1 MWSLLCTLLFLQSL
15 EERLLQEP
23 PALLASEAREHGEPA
38 RGAVVFHQQ
47 SLQCAVCHAAGQA
60 LRPQLGPDLTQIP
73 ADVTPE
79 QLVISILRPS
89 ESIRK
94 GYEAV
99 TVVLQDG
106 KVLNGL
112 VASSTSSELL
122 LRDAARPG
130 ETLRVAVT
138 DIEEVT
144 LLKTS
149 LMPVGQVNQLA
160 SRQQFL
166 DLVRYLLELQSG
178 GADRARQLLPP
189 PELLTMQI
197 PEYESHIDHAGL
209 IRTLDD
215 AAFERG
221 AAIYQR
227 VCRNCHGTHDQ
238 PGSLPTS
245 LRFAEGRFRSGSDP
259 WTMYQ
264 TLTRGFGLMAA
275 QTWMVPSQKYDVI
288 HYIREHYLRERNP
301 SQYVQVTDAYLA
313 GLPKGD
319 TRGPEPAEIQP
330 WNAMDYGPSLAHT
343 MEVPGPF
350 RNIAQKGLAI
360 RLDTGAGGAA
370 RGRHWMLY
378 ELDTL
383 RMAAAWSSLETGN
396 SERNFLD
403 WRGIQFNGEHG
414 IHPGITGRQ
423 TAATGD
429 GPGWANPQTGLF
441 TDDQRVEGRDGR
453 RYGPLP
459 RSWSRFRGQYHH
471 GADVVL
477 SYEVAGTPVLERPA
491 VILEEATP
499 APELAA
505 APGAAAVDTAS
516 QGGSRHS
523 APPTFLRTF
532 NIGARQ
538 QELVLAVAQ
547 QPRAAL
553 SELADAAGVRF
564 GPPLPADPESPAASG
579 SQPLTFDGQTYV
591 EVTDTAGF
599 DLLRDFSITA
609 RVRTDA
615 GGTLLAYAQPGP
627 KWTPDGQTFFIRDG
641 RLGFDI
647 GWIGA
652 VTSRRRV
659 NDGKWHVVAAT
670 WSRESQQLELW
681 IDGKRD
687 ASGTLAAKGPLAN
700 GVLRVGF
707 TAPNFPQ
714 PLSFFTGEL
723 RDVRFF
729 QRRLVDELQ
738 SEEQLAAA
746 TEGLVAHWPLDSA
759 ANSATVDLSDSQRV
773 CQVRRGESSGADSHQ
788 QPLEAGVLPAMPLAT
803 WSVIDDR
810 LCLRIPAGDEPLRLT
825 VWLRSQSSARAAAG
839 NVAAKPEPRP
849 APAVA
854 EPAADLSRLT
864 HGGPSRWPQQLVT
877 RIAPL
882 HAGRGFAADLLTAP
896 ESNPWLAQLRFT
908 GLDFHAD
915 GRLAVCTWDGDV
927 WTVSGLPDG
936 PELTWR
942 RTATGLFQPLGL
954 KIVNDRVVVTCR
966 DQLAVLHDLN
976 ADGET
981 DFVECLNSDHQV
993 TEHFHEFAMGLQT
1006 DAEGNFYYAKSG
1018 RHALEAVVPQHGTL
1032 LQVSA
1037 DGSRTRIL
1045 ANGFRAANGVCLN
1058 PDGSFLV
1065 TDQEGFWNPKNR
1077 INWVTLSSDGR
1088 PKFYGNMFGWHDV
1101 ADASDAA
1108 MEPPL
1113 CWITNDFDRSPG
1125 ELLRVDSER
1134 WGSLNGSLLNLSYG
1148 TGKVFLVPYEQRGGR
1163 VQGGMVQLPLPA
1175 FPTGVMR
1182 GRFHPADGQLYA
1194 CGMFAWAGSATHP
1207 GGLYRLRAT
1216 GEPTH
1221 LPTGL
1226 EALPGGMRLRF
1237 SDPLAAEGF
1246 SEQAFQVK
1254 VWDLKRSAAYG
1265 SKHYNERSLQVTGAR
1280 LEDNGHTVLLDIPD
1294 LRPTWGMEITWQLKS
1309 TDGSPIEGRMH
1320 NTVHEQ

>member
-1 MWSLLCTLLFLQSL
+1 MWTLFLAALFFQSL
-15 EERLLQEP
+15 EERLLSEP
-23 PALLASEAREHGEPA
+23 VAALASEAREQGDAA

-47 SLQCAVCHAAGQA
+47 SLQCAVCHSAGQSA
-60 LRPQLGPDLTQIP
+60 RPQLGPDLTQLP

-79 QLVISILRPS
+79 QLVNSILRPS
-89 ESIRK
+89 ESIRR

-99 TVVLQDG
+99 TVVIQDG
-106 KVLNGL
+106 RVFNGL
-112 VASSTSSELL
+112 VASRTPAEVL

-130 ETLRVAVT
+130 ETLRLAQT
-138 DIEEVT
+138 DIEEIVQ
-144 LLKTS
+144 LKTS
-149 LMPVGQVNQLA
+149 LMPAGQVNQLA

-166 DLVRYLLELQSG
+166 DLVRYLLDLQTG
-178 GADRARQLLPP
+178 GADRARQLLPAA
-189 PELLTMQI
+189 ELLTVQI
-197 PEYESHIDHAGL
+197 PEYESRIDHAGF
-209 IRTLDD
+209 IRGLDD

-227 VCRNCHGTHDQ
+227 VCRNCHGTPDQ

-275 QTWMVPSQKYDVI
+275 QTWMVPSQKYNVI
-288 HYIREHYLRERNP
+288 HYIRESYLRERNP
-301 SQYVQVTDAYLA
+301 SQYVAVTDAYLA

-319 TRGPEPAEIQP
+319 TRGPDPSEIQL

-343 MEVPGPF
+343 MEVPGSI
-350 RNIAQKGLAI
+350 RNIAQKGIAI
-360 RLDTGAGGAA
+360 RLDTGAGGVA

-414 IHPGITGRQ
+414 IHPSISGQQ
-423 TAATGD
+423 TAANGD
-429 GPGWANPQTGLF
+429 GPGWANPQTGDF
-441 TDDQRVEGRDGR
+441 RDDQRVEGRDGR

-459 RSWSRFRGQYHH
+459 RDWSRFRGQYHH
-471 GADVVL
+471 GADVIL
-477 SYEVAGTPVLERPA
+477 SYEVAGTQVLERPGL
-491 VILEEATP
+491 VLEEP
-499 APELAA
+499 AGGSAVNVKLPSA
-505 APGAAAVDTAS
+505 APA
-516 QGGSRHS
+516 
-523 APPTFLRTF
+523 FLRTF
-532 NIGARQ
+532 NIGPRK

-547 QPRAAL
+547 QPRAVL
-553 SELADAAGVRF
+553 SELQNAAGVRF
-564 GPPLPADPESPAASG
+564 GSSVSSADSPASASG
-579 SQPLTFDGQTYV
+579 ALKFDGNTYV
-591 EVTDTAGF
+591 EVTNTAGI
-599 DLLRDFSITA
+599 DLLQDFSITA
-609 RVRTDA
+609 RFRTDS
-615 GGTLLAYAQPGP
+615 GGTLFANAQPGD

-647 GWIGA
+647 GWVGA
-652 VTSRRRV
+652 VMSRRRV
-659 NDGKWHVVAAT
+659 NDGKWHSAAAV
-670 WSRESQQLELW
+670 WSKETQELELW

-687 ASGTLAAKGPLAN
+687 AAGRLAAKGPLAD
-700 GVLRVGF
+700 GVLRLGF
-707 TAPNFPQ
+707 TTPNFPQ
-714 PLSFFTGEL
+714 PLSFFTGDL

-729 QRRLVDELQ
+729 QRRLTDELQ
-738 SEEQLAAA
+738 SDERVAAA
-746 TEGLVAHWPLDSA
+746 TAGLVAHWPLSSTENSTTADLSAGNRVGQVRQGAASA
-759 ANSATVDLSDSQRV
+759 AGSDQRPLQAGLLPTGTTV
-773 CQVRRGESSGADSHQ
+773 
-788 QPLEAGVLPAMPLAT
+788 T
-803 WSVIDDR
+803 WSVLEDR
-810 LCLRIPAGDEPLRLT
+810 LCLRIPAGDQPLRFT
-825 VWLRSQSSARAAAG
+825 IWLRTEAG
-839 NVAAKPEPRP
+839 SGGPVPVITEP
-849 APAVA
+849 AP
-854 EPAADLSRLT
+854 DLSALT

-882 HAGRGFAADLLTAP
+882 QAGRGFAADQLTAP
-896 ESNPWLAQLRFT
+896 ESNPWLAQLRFS
-908 GLDFHAD
+908 GLDFYPD

-954 KIVNDRVVVTCR
+954 KIVNGRVVVTCR

-976 ADGET
+976 GDGEA
-981 DFVECLNSDHQV
+981 DFIECLNSDHQV

-1006 DAEGNFYYAKSG
+1006 DSEGNFYYAKSG

-1037 DGSRTRIL
+1037 DGSQTRIL

-1077 INWVTLSSDGR
+1077 INWVTLSADGR

-1101 ADASDAA
+1101 SDTSDDA

-1113 CWITNDFDRSPG
+1113 CWITNEFDRSPG
-1125 ELLRVDSER
+1125 ELLRIDSDR
-1134 WGSLNGSLLNLSYG
+1134 WGPLNGSLLNLSYG
-1148 TGKVFLVPYEQRGGR
+1148 TGKVFLVPYEQRGER

-1182 GRFHPADGQLYA
+1182 GRFHAADGQLYL
-1194 CGMFAWAGSATHP
+1194 CGMFAWAGSATQP

-1216 GEPTH
+1216 GEPTT
-1221 LPTGL
+1221 LPKNL
-1226 EALPGGMRLRF
+1226 EALPGGMRLGF
-1237 SDPLAAEGF
+1237 TDPLSTEGF
-1246 SEQAFQVK
+1246 SEQAFQVR

-1265 SKHYNERSLQVTGAR
+1265 SKHYNERPLKVASAR
-1280 LEDNGHTVLLDIPD
+1280 LEDNGHTVLLELPE
-1294 LRPTWGMEITWQLKS
+1294 LQPTWGMEISWRLKAA
-1309 TDGSPIEGRMH
+1309 DGTAIEGRIH
-1320 NTVHEQ
+1320 NTVHER

>member
-1 MWSLLCTLLFLQSL
+1 MSSLLLVALFFQSL

-23 PALLASEAREHGEPA
+23 AAALASEAQERGDA
-38 RGAVVFHQQ
+38 TRGAVVFHQQ
-47 SLQCAVCHAAGQA
+47 SLQCAVCHAAGQS
-60 LRPQLGPDLTQIP
+60 LRPQLGPDLTQLP

-79 QLVISILRPS
+79 QLVNSILRPS
-89 ESIRK
+89 ASIRK

-112 VASSTSSELL
+112 ITSRTPTELL

-130 ETLRVAVT
+130 ETRTVAMIDV
-138 DIEEVT
+138 EEIGE
-144 LLKTS
+144 LKTS
-149 LMPVGQVNQLA
+149 LMPAGQVNQLA

-178 GADRARQLLPP
+178 GIDRARQLLPP
-189 PELLTMQI
+189 AELLTVQI
-197 PEYESHIDHAGL
+197 PEYESHIDHGGF
-209 IRTLDD
+209 IRGLDD

-288 HYIREHYLRERNP
+288 HYIRESYLREHNP
-301 SQYVQVTDAYLA
+301 GQYVNVTDAYLA

-319 TRGPEPAEIQP
+319 VRGPEPSEIQP

-343 MEVPGPF
+343 MEVPGPL

-378 ELDTL
+378 DLDTL
-383 RMAAAWSSLETGN
+383 RMAAAWSSQETGD
-396 SERNFLD
+396 SERNLLD

-414 IHPGITGRQ
+414 IHPSISGRQ
-423 TAATGD
+423 TASLSD
-429 GPGWANPQTGLF
+429 GPGWANPETGNF
-441 TDDQRVEGRDGR
+441 SDDQRVQGRDGR

-477 SYEVAGTPVLERPA
+477 SFEIDGAEVLERPS
-491 VILEEATP
+491 VIIEEK
-499 APELAA
+499 
-505 APGAAAVDTAS
+505 
-516 QGGSRHS
+516 

-532 NIGARQ
+532 NIGPRRH
-538 QELVLAVAQ
+538 ELVLAVAQ
-547 QPRAAL
+547 QPDSAL
-553 SELADAAGVRF
+553 ALRPNTAGVRF
-564 GPPLPADPESPAASG
+564 GQPAVAATDSAAASR
-579 SQPLTFDGQTYV
+579 PLIFDGSTFV
-591 EVTDTAGF
+591 EVTDTTGI
-599 DLLRDFSITA
+599 DLQQDFSITA
-609 RVRTDA
+609 RVRTDS
-615 GGTLLAYAQPGP
+615 GGTLLAYARPGS

-647 GWIGA
+647 GWVGN
-652 VTSRRRV
+652 VTSLRRV
-659 NDGKWHVVAAT
+659 NDGKWHFVAAT
-670 WSRESQQLELW
+670 WSRETQELELW
-681 IDGKRD
+681 IDGQLDTFAR
-687 ASGTLAAKGPLAN
+687 LAAKGPLAD
-700 GVLRVGF
+700 GVLRMGF
-707 TAPNFPQ
+707 TAANFPQ
-714 PLSFFTGEL
+714 PLSFFTGDL

-729 QRRLVDELQ
+729 RRRLQSELQ
-738 SEEQLAAA
+738 SEVQIAAT
-746 TEGLVAHWPLDSA
+746 TEGLAAHWPLESVTASRTPEFSA
-759 ANSATVDLSDSQRV
+759 KKRDG
-773 CQVRRGESSGADSHQ
+773 QVRQGDSVSSGRPE
-788 QPLEAGVLPAMPLAT
+788 QPLEAGVIPALPAAA
-803 WSVIDDR
+803 WDVVEDR
-810 LCLRIPAGDEPLRLT
+810 LCLRIPAGDQPLKFT
-825 VWLRSQSSARAAAG
+825 VWLRSEGTAAA
-839 NVAAKPEPRP
+839 P
-849 APAVA
+849 APTASSLRATPAVVD
-854 EPAADLSRLT
+854 PAADLSLLT
-864 HGGPSRWPQQLVT
+864 RGGPSRWPQQLVT
-877 RIAPL
+877 RIASL
-882 HAGRGFAADLLTAP
+882 NAGRGFAADLLTAP
-896 ESNPWLAQLRFT
+896 EANPWLAQMRFT

-936 PELTWR
+936 PELKWR
-942 RTATGLFQPLGL
+942 RIATGLFQPLGL

-976 ADGET
+976 GDTET

-1077 INWVTLSSDGR
+1077 INWVTLSPDGH

-1101 ADASDAA
+1101 QDASDAA

-1113 CWITNDFDRSPG
+1113 CWITNEFDRSPG

-1134 WGSLNGSLLNLSYG
+1134 WGPFNGSLLNLSYG
-1148 TGKVFLVPYEQRGGR
+1148 TGKVFLVPYEHRGGR

-1182 GRFHPADGQLYA
+1182 GRFHASDGQLYL

-1216 GEPTH
+1216 GEPAH
-1221 LPTGL
+1221 LPVRL
-1226 EALPGGMRLRF
+1226 ESLSGGMRLGF
-1237 SDPLAAEGF
+1237 SDQLSPDGF
-1246 SEQAFQVK
+1246 SAEAFQVK

-1265 SKHYNERSLQVTGAR
+1265 SKHYNERPLRVAGAR
-1280 LEDNGHTVLLDIPD
+1280 LEDSGRTVLLDLPD
-1294 LRPTWGMEITWQLKS
+1294 LQPTWGMEITWQLKS
-1309 TDGSPIEGRMH
+1309 ADGTAIEGRIH
-1320 NTVHEQ
+1320 NTIHGQ

>member
-1 MWSLLCTLLFLQSL
+1 MWTLLLTALVLQSP

-23 PALLASEAREHGEPA
+23 VSVLATDARERGDAA

-47 SLQCAVCHAAGQA
+47 SLQCAVCHSAGQA
-60 LRPQLGPDLTQIP
+60 ARPQLGPDLTQLP
-73 ADVTPE
+73 ADVTAE
-79 QLVISILRPS
+79 HLVNSILRPS
-89 ESIRK
+89 ESIRR
-94 GYEAV
+94 GYEA
-99 TVVLQDG
+99 TSVVLQDG
-106 KVLNGL
+106 RVLSGL
-112 VASSTSSELL
+112 LVSRTPSELL
-122 LRDAARPG
+122 LRDVSRPG
-130 ETLRVAVT
+130 ETLRIAQA
-138 DIEEVT
+138 DIEQIVQ
-144 LLKTS
+144 LPTS
-149 LMPVGQVNQLA
+149 LMPAGQVNQLA

-166 DLVRYLLELQSG
+166 DLVRYLLELQTG

-189 PELLTMQI
+189 AELLTAQV

-209 IRTLDD
+209 IRGLDE

-227 VCRNCHGTHDQ
+227 VCRNCHGTPDY

-275 QTWMVPSQKYDVI
+275 QAWMVPSQKYDVI
-288 HYIREHYLRERNP
+288 HYIRESYLRDRNP
-301 SQYVQVTDAYLA
+301 SQYVPVTDSYLA
-313 GLPKGD
+313 GLPAGD
-319 TRGPEPAEIQP
+319 TRGPEPSEIQP
-330 WNAMDYGPSLAHT
+330 WSAMDYGPSLAHT
-343 MEVPGPF
+343 LEVPGTF

-360 RLDTGAGGAA
+360 RLDSGAGGAA

-383 RMAAAWSSLETGN
+383 RMAAAWSSLETG
-396 SERNFLD
+396 SSDRNFLD

-414 IHPGITGRQ
+414 IHPSISGRQ

-429 GPGWANPQTGLF
+429 GPGWANPQTGTF

-471 GADVVL
+471 GAEVIL
-477 SYEVAGTPVLERPA
+477 SYEVSGTPVLERPGL
-491 VILEEATP
+491 VLNE
-499 APELAA
+499 
-505 APGAAAVDTAS
+505 PGSVSSAAS
-516 QGGSRHS
+516 QGAPASS
-523 APPTFLRTF
+523 AFLRTL
-532 NIGARQ
+532 NIGPRPR
-538 QELVLAVAQ
+538 ELVLAVAQ
-547 QPRAAL
+547 QPRAVL
-553 SELADAAGVRF
+553 SELPAAAGVRF
-564 GPPLPADPESPAASG
+564 GPAVTSSATSSPAAG
-579 SQPLTFDGQTYV
+579 PLTFDGNTYV
-591 EVTDTAGF
+591 EVSNTAGI
-599 DLLRDFSITA
+599 DLQQDFTITA
-609 RVRTDA
+609 RLRTDS
-615 GGTLLAYAQPGP
+615 GGTLFAWAQPGP
-627 KWTPDGQTFFIRDG
+627 EWTPDGQTFFIRDG

-647 GWIGA
+647 GWVGA

-659 NDGKWHVVAAT
+659 NDGRWHTVAAT
-670 WSRESQQLELW
+670 WSRETQELELW
-681 IDGKRD
+681 IDGRRD
-687 ASGTLAAKGPLAN
+687 ASGRLAAKGRLADA
-700 GVLRVGF
+700 VLRLGF
-707 TAPNFPQ
+707 TAPNFPR

-729 QRRLVDELQ
+729 QKRLADELE
-738 SEEQLAAA
+738 SDARLAA
-746 TEGLVAHWPLDSA
+746 TTDRLLAHWPLEISQ
-759 ANSATVDLSDSQRV
+759 NSATADVASGKRAGE
-773 CQVRRGESSGADSHQ
+773 VRQGATSAAAGTAM
-788 QPLEAGVLPAMPLAT
+788 PLQAGVLPAGTSAG

-825 VWLRSQSSARAAAG
+825 VWMRSEVQAENSSGDSLAG
-839 NVAAKPEPRP
+839 SSPEPP
-849 APAVA
+849 VIAD
-854 EPAADLSRLT
+854 PAADLSQLI

-882 HAGRGFAADLLTAP
+882 STGRGLAADLLAVP
-896 ESNPWLAQLRFT
+896 ESNPWLAQLRLT

-915 GRLAVCTWDGDV
+915 GRLVVCTWDGDV

-936 PELTWR
+936 PDLTWR

-954 KIVNDRVVVTCR
+954 KVVNDRVVVTCR

-976 ADGET
+976 EDGET
-981 DFVECLNSDHQV
+981 DFIECLNSDHQV

-1006 DAEGNFYYAKSG
+1006 DADGNFYYAKSG

-1077 INWVTLSSDGR
+1077 INWVTPFADGR

-1101 ADASDAA
+1101 QDSSDAA

-1113 CWITNDFDRSPG
+1113 CWITNEFDRSPG
-1125 ELLRVDSER
+1125 ELLRIDSDR
-1134 WGSLNGSLLNLSYG
+1134 WGPLNGALLNLSYG
-1148 TGKVFLVPYEQRGGR
+1148 TGQVFLVPYEQRGGR
-1163 VQGGMVQLPLPA
+1163 VQGGMIRLPIPA

-1182 GRFHPADGQLYA
+1182 GRFHAADGQLYL
-1194 CGMFAWAGSATHP
+1194 CGMFAWAGSATQP

-1216 GEPTH
+1216 SEPTT
-1221 LPTGL
+1221 LPVRL
-1226 EALPGGMRLRF
+1226 EAISGGMRLGF
-1237 SDPLAAEGF
+1237 TDPLSAEGF
-1246 SEQAFQVK
+1246 SERAFQVK

-1265 SKHYNERSLQVTGAR
+1265 SKHYNERPLQVTAAR
-1280 LEDNGHTVLLDIPD
+1280 LEDSGRTVVLELPE
-1294 LRPTWGMEITWQLKS
+1294 LRPTWGMEIRWQLKAA
-1309 TDGSPIEGRMH
+1309 DGTPIEGRVH
-1320 NTVHEQ
+1320 NTVHELSAK